1 MGKANSK
8 PCESIS
14 QYCKGTW
21 MKNVSTGNW
30 ITITIVLINIIFMV
44 GVMSKDVLNAQESAN
59 TALDM
64 AYSNDKKIAVI
75 ETKIEQ
81 GFSNIEKLIR
91 NGN

>member
-1 MGKANSK
+1 
-8 PCESIS
+8 
-14 QYCKGTW
+14 

-30 ITITIVLINIIFMV
+30 ITITIVLVNIIFMV

-75 ETKIEQ
+75 ENKIEQ
-81 GFSNIEKLIR
+81 GFSNIEKLIK

>member
-1 MGKANSK
+1 
-8 PCESIS
+8 
-14 QYCKGTW
+14 

-30 ITITIVLINIIFMV
+30 ITISIVLINIIFMV

>member
-1 MGKANSK
+1 
-8 PCESIS
+8 
-14 QYCKGTW
+14 

-30 ITITIVLINIIFMV
+30 ITILIVLGNFIFMIA
-44 GVMSKDVLNAQESAN
+44 VMSKDVLSAQESAN
-59 TALDM
+59 TALEM

-81 GFSNIEKLIR
+81 RFENLEHLIK

>member
-1 MGKANSK
+1 
-8 PCESIS
+8 
-14 QYCKGTW
+14 

-30 ITITIVLINIIFMV
+30 ITIVIVLINIIFMV

>member
-1 MGKANSK
+1 
-8 PCESIS
+8 
-14 QYCKGTW
+14 

-30 ITITIVLINIIFMV
+30 ITIFVVIVNMV
-44 GVMSKDVLNAQESAN
+44 FFGGIMFKDVVNAQESAN

-81 GFSNIEKLIR
+81 GFANIENLIK
-91 NGN
+91 NGH

>member
-1 MGKANSK
+1 
-8 PCESIS
+8 
-14 QYCKGTW
+14 

-30 ITITIVLINIIFMV
+30 ITISIVLINIIFMV
-44 GVMSKDVLNAQESAN
+44 GVMSRNVLNAQESAD

>member
-1 MGKANSK
+1 
-8 PCESIS
+8 
-14 QYCKGTW
+14 

-30 ITITIVLINIIFMV
+30 ITITIVLVNIIFMV

-75 ETKIEQ
+75 ESKIEQ
-81 GFSNIEKLIR
+81 GFENIEQLIK
-91 NGN
+91 NGH